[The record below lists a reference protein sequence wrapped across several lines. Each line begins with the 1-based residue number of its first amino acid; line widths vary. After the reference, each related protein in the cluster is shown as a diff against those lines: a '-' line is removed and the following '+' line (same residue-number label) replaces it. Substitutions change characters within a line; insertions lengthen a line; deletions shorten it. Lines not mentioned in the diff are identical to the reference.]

1 MSGRL
6 KMKRAKLAAGYGKDD
21 YWLASDLPAGV

>member
-6 KMKRAKLAAGYGKDD
+6 KTKRAYLAAGYGKDNF
-21 YWLASDLPAGV
+21 WLASDLPAGM

>member
-6 KMKRAKLAAGYGKDD
+6 KTKR
-21 YWLASDLPAGV
+21 